1 MADRTCVALHHA
13 VRGSAVACDV
23 RSARA
28 TLIAVARVA
37 SGVGVGGVRV
47 ETARAEAASPAWR
60 GVEGMNA
67 AATKS
72 TYGMKTAAA
81 AKTTSGTVAAI
92 ETASHA
98 TTETA
103 THAAME
109 TTTHAAM
116 ETPTHAAVKT
126 TASATKTS
134 AAETPAMARLRCVC
148 ENEPH
153 NCARE
158 GRGDRQ

>member
-1 MADRTCVALHHA
+1 
-13 VRGSAVACDV
+13 
-23 RSARA
+23 
-28 TLIAVARVA
+28 
-37 SGVGVGGVRV
+37 
-47 ETARAEAASPAWR
+47 
-60 GVEGMNA
+60 MNA

-103 THAAME
+103 THAALE

-134 AAETPAMARLRCVC
+134 AAETPAMARSRRVC